1 MSLDD
6 YAWQARLIADELLE
20 LLSPQEEAAFRQKLD
35 DDDPE
40 CWRDMSAAALQRALA
55 FATATPSKRRATWD
69 RTAEADRLPLWV
81 LARAYALRSANIL
94 AVVRDVGDVRGL
106 GYRKAVRHVAEAVHQ
121 QHLLPGQDEL
131 LDPAP

>member
-6 YAWQARLIADELLE
+6 YAWQARQIADELLE

-35 DDDPE
+35 ADDPE

-55 FATATPSKRRATWD
+55 FATATPAKRRATWD

-81 LARAYALRSANIL
+81 LARAYALAFVARTRRVVGSSAL
-94 AVVRDVGDVRGL
+94 TSWATASAGR
-106 GYRKAVRHVAEAVHQ
+106 
-121 QHLLPGQDEL
+121 
-131 LDPAP
+131 